1 MGLVRGYCIMFLISI
16 FCMDYTRKTQRKA
29 RSQGSKNAER
39 YYTNLSRL
47 ANEAAGIKKR
57 DMTHIH
63 NLALLQ
69 LAESVISA
77 ALNEGMIAGLPYKD
91 IAREARERVYRLASI
106 PGLKGA

>member
-1 MGLVRGYCIMFLISI
+1 MFLISI

-47 ANEAAGIKKR
+47 ANEAAGIKNR
-57 DMTHIH
+57 DRTHIH

-69 LAESVISA
+69 LVESVISA